1 MRVIYKFKAVT
12 ISKRHLCWWKST
24 VGIFG
29 FGSPPPTGRQF
40 IDSAQLQLPSERHVK
55 WEEIKSKKERKRG
68 GTEPCREFGSSY
80 QQPLSLCLSVIY
92 SGSEFIIRARR
103 RNVCP
108 PPPPPADKPIN
119 DFVLSDDN
127 TRSLGGT
134 RKEMQRGI
142 AHERTAGV
150 DVDTRRG
157 ILYSSALGNELLILS
172 LSLRLKRER
181 EPPGQQW
188 RGRLPKRIGRRGEG
202 RKANNIADERLI
214 DPSPLL
220 FASSS
225 SSSFLS
231 IASTSDPMQPVTCI
245 LVCSSSFI

>member
-1 MRVIYKFKAVT
+1 MR
-12 ISKRHLCWWKST
+12 RN
-24 VGIFG
+24 
-29 FGSPPPTGRQF
+29 Q
-40 IDSAQLQLPSERHVK
+40 
-55 WEEIKSKKERKRG
+55 IKKKRKRG

-103 RNVCP
+103 RNVC
-108 PPPPPADKPIN
+108 PPPPADKPIN

-172 LSLRLKRER
+172 LSPFSAGERER
-181 EPPGQQW
+181 ATGTTMERKIAKKDRAEGGRKEGQQH
-188 RGRLPKRIGRRGEG
+188 RRREAY
-202 RKANNIADERLI
+202 R
-214 DPSPLL
+214 SVPLL
-220 FASSS
+220 FAS

-245 LVCSSSFI
+245 LVCSSSSFI